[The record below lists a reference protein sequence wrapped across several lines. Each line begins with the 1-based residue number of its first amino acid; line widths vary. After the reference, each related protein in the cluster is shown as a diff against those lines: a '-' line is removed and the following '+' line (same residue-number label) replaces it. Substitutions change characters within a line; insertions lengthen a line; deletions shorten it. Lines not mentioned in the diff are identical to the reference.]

1 MIDRLNAKHFDDEI
15 PKELKDVYQE
25 DDYKKSQAYKKTNYR
40 FGNISSL
47 VSFSGTLIFFLDG
60 FEFIDNFARSLS
72 NNAIV
77 VALIFLE
84 LF

>member
-1 MIDRLNAKHFDDEI
+1 MLSSTLFYVFIGIITLSFLVNKMIDRLNAKHFDDEI

-47 VSFSGTLIFFLDG
+47 VSFSFND
-60 FEFIDNFARSLS
+60 S
-72 NNAIV
+72 
-77 VALIFLE
+77 
-84 LF
+84 